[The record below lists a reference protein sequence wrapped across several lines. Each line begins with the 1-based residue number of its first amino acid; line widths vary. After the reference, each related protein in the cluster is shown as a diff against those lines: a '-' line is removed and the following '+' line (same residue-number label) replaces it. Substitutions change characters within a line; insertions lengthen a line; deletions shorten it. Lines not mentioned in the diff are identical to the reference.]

1 MVYKS
6 AIAHIIT
13 RVLLILLT
21 ILSGAYLL
29 FKLNVILG
37 PVLLLGIL
45 ILQVFELIKYNQRTN
60 EKITRFLESIQYA
73 DFTSSFTHD
82 SQLGGSYRQLNQA
95 FNKVMD
101 EFKKTR
107 AEKEEQVLFLRIIIQ
122 HINIGIISYSTTG
135 KIGLVNNAAKHLLQ
149 ITQFK
154 DIHDLKK
161 ISPEFLEQILSL
173 KTGEDLSTKINGSL
187 HLNVRCTEL
196 KMGGKQ
202 WFLLSFQDI
211 SAALKQQE
219 LDAWQ
224 NLTKVLR
231 HEIMNSITPIATLVN
246 SLQTILEEDVYI
258 KDGKHIILDDG
269 FEDLQE
275 GLQTIS
281 GRSRGLVGFVN
292 AYRDYTSIPKPEK
305 SHFSVQAL
313 FEDISTLLK
322 ESLEQNHIQLIS
334 EIIPQELCIHA
345 DREQILMILINLVK
359 NAREALEKSDNK
371 VVQLKAGRTMSNHPF
386 IQVVDFGPGIQP
398 ASLENIF
405 VPFFTTK
412 NQGSGIGLA
421 ISRQIMNMHRGNLE
435 VNSVPNKETV
445 FTLRFES

>member
-1 MVYKS
+1 MV
-6 AIAHIIT
+6 
-13 RVLLILLT
+13 
-21 ILSGAYLL
+21 GAYLCFSL
-29 FKLNVILG
+29 HMILG
-37 PVLLLGIL
+37 PVILLGIL
-45 ILQVFELIKYNQRTN
+45 SLQVYELIKYNQRTN
-60 EKITRFLESIQYA
+60 EKIARFLESIQYA

-82 SQLGGSYRQLNQA
+82 SRLGGSYKRLNQA
-95 FNKVMD
+95 FNRVME

-122 HINIGIISYSTTG
+122 HINIGIISYNTAG

-154 DIHDLKK
+154 DIHDLKR
-161 ISPEFLEQILSL
+161 ISPEFLHQILSL
-173 KTGEDLSTKINGSL
+173 KSGEDLSFKISSSL
-187 HLNVRCTEL
+187 HLNVRCTAL

-224 NLTKVLR
+224 NLTRVLR

-246 SLQTILEEDVYI
+246 SLQTILEEDVYV
-258 KDGKHIILDDG
+258 KDGKHIILEDG

-281 GRSRGLVGFVN
+281 GRSRGLLGFVN

-305 SHFSVQAL
+305 SLFKIKGL
-313 FEDISTLLK
+313 FEDICTLLR
-322 ESLEQNHIQLIS
+322 EDLEQNKIRLVR
-334 EIIPQELCIHA
+334 EINPEDLAINA
-345 DREQILMILINLVK
+345 DREQIQMILINLIK
-359 NAREALEKSDNK
+359 NAKEAIEKSDNK
-371 VVQLKAGRTMSNHPF
+371 VIQLTAGRTMTNQPF
-386 IQVVDFGPGIQP
+386 IKVIDFGPGIQP

-412 NQGSGIGLA
+412 PHGSGIGLA
-421 ISRQIMNMHRGNLE
+421 ISRQIMNMHRGSLQ
-435 VNSVPNKETV
+435 VNSVPDKQTA
-445 FTLRFES
+445 FTLTFEV

>member
-1 MVYKS
+1 M
-6 AIAHIIT
+6 A
-13 RVLLILLT
+13 
-21 ILSGAYLL
+21 GAYLY
-29 FKLNVILG
+29 FALNIILG
-37 PVLLLGIL
+37 PVLLLGL
-45 ILQVFELIKYNQRTN
+45 LSLQVIELIKYNQRTN

-82 SQLGGSYRQLNQA
+82 SQMGNSYRHLNQA
-95 FNKVMD
+95 FSKVM
-101 EFKKTR
+101 EAFRKTR
-107 AEKEEQVLFLRIIIQ
+107 AEKEEQVLFMRIIIQ
-122 HINIGIISYSTTG
+122 HINIGIISYNSEG

-154 DIHDLKK
+154 DIHDLNR
-161 ISPEFLEQILSL
+161 ISPQFLKQILSL
-173 KTGEDLSTKINGSL
+173 KTGEDLSVKINDSL
-187 HLNVRCTEL
+187 HLNIRCTEL

-258 KDGKHIILDDG
+258 ENGKHLILEEG

-275 GLQTIS
+275 GLKTIS

-292 AYRDYTSIPKPEK
+292 AYRDYTSIPEPQK
-305 SHFSVQAL
+305 SPLDVRAL
-313 FEDISTLLK
+313 FEDICTLLRDDL
-322 ESLEQNHIQLIS
+322 ELNQISLTI
-334 EIIPQELCIHA
+334 EIVPEDLNIMA
-345 DREQILMILINLVK
+345 DKEQIQMILINLVK
-359 NAREALEKSDNK
+359 NAREAIEKSDIK
-371 VVQLKAGRTMSNHPF
+371 TIQLTAGRTLSNHPY
-386 IQVVDFGPGIQP
+386 IQVIDQGPGIQA

-412 NQGSGIGLA
+412 NNGSGIGLA
-421 ISRQIMNMHRGNLE
+421 ISRQIMNMHRGSLQ
-435 VNSVPNKETV
+435 VHSVPDKETI
-445 FTLRFES
+445 FTLLFES